1 MTKAGRP
8 NKSDPR
14 VDNLSLDIRDGNNEK
29 VKGLLLEVGIDALDS
44 YQRTSFIWAS
54 FYNNIDLLIWLT
66 NNGANLNH
74 QDRNG
79 FSALHFAGQEQHFDS
94 AKLLIKKSANLELKD
109 INGNTPLM
117 DAIFNSKGNYKIVNL
132 FIESGANLDNMNNHG
147 MTPRL
152 LAESMADFDFI
163 LPTKK

>member
-1 MTKAGRP
+1 
-8 NKSDPR
+8 
-14 VDNLSLDIRDGNNEK
+14 
-29 VKGLLLEVGIDALDS
+29 
-44 YQRTSFIWAS
+44 
-54 FYNNIDLLIWLT
+54 
-66 NNGANLNH
+66 
-74 QDRNG
+74 
-79 FSALHFAGQEQHFDS
+79 
-94 AKLLIKKSANLELKD
+94 
-109 INGNTPLM
+109 M